1 MLNVKISIIYKK
13 KNRKVREKW
22 KGGGVDDCA
31 VIEAGQ
37 K

>member
-13 KNRKVREKW
+13 NRKVRKKW